1 MSYPAN
7 VSYFLRRLQ
16 GYHTNIFKLMPQ
28 NSDTASAGKIIQVNL
43 PTNALL
49 NMKSFAM
56 HFDASATEA
65 GGAGVARLPNKITS
79 LIDRVEVLMGG
90 ITVQQ
95 GFNQYN
101 SAVHIKEN
109 LSLND
114 DKKYSARLTLNH
126 EAIPR
131 GASYVDG
138 QNLAPGTTR
147 HEAYTDNPSFIIDE
161 WIGFLGE
168 CEPQIIDSGLLPEM
182 SIRITLAPDSVLPV
196 GTDTDTVANFISK
209 PGGSSATYSL
219 SNIYFSIET
228 MALQDGVYDSLLER
242 KISEDGFIEIPYK
255 NYYSYFDTHSGTTRF
270 TAASQSV
277 DKIYA
282 TFRAN
287 GYDTQGAPQL
297 ITGTDGSYNLSPFNA
312 GERYVSNYFKFIDDS
327 ITDWQ
332 FTVNNTMF
340 PQYKAKPLDAY
351 HISRVA
357 RDKSHMTCKG
367 DSITGAKNWRDFYW
381 TAVIRLNH
389 PSSEDTRLIT
399 GFDSRGVNAAMTFQT
414 TKSGNYSTN
423 LQCYVLAEM
432 TATLRVGAGKAISV
446 ET

>member
-7 VSYFLRRLQ
+7 VSYFLRRLS
-16 GYHTNIFKLMPQ
+16 GFHTNVFKLMPQ
-28 NSDTASAGKIIQVNL
+28 NTDTASAGKIIQVNL

-49 NMKSFAM
+49 NMKSFAF
-56 HFDASATEA
+56 HFDAAATEA

-79 LIDRVEVLMGG
+79 LIDRVEVMMGG
-90 ITVQQ
+90 VTVQQ

-101 SAVHIKEN
+101 TAVHIKDN
-109 LSLND
+109 LTLGD

-131 GASYVDG
+131 GTSYVDG
-138 QNLAPGTTR
+138 QTLAPGTTR
-147 HEAYTDNPSFIIDE
+147 HEAYTMNPSFIIDE
-161 WIGFLGE
+161 WLGFLGE
-168 CEPQIIDSGLLPEM
+168 SDPQIIDSGLLPEI

-196 GTDTDTVANFISK
+196 GTNTDTTANFGAK
-209 PGGSSATYSL
+209 PASSSATYSL

-277 DKIYA
+277 DKVYA
-282 TFRAN
+282 AFRSN

-297 ITGTDGSYNLSPFNA
+297 ITNTVAA
-312 GERYVSNYFKFIDDS
+312 GERFVAPYFKFHNDG

-332 FTVNNTMF
+332 FTINNTMF
-340 PQYKAKPLDAY
+340 PQYKAKSLDAY
-351 HISRVA
+351 HIARVA
-357 RDKSHMTCKG
+357 RDKTHATCKG
-367 DSITGAKNWRDFYW
+367 DSVVGAHSWNNFFW
-381 TAVIRLNH
+381 TACVRLNH

-414 TKSGNYSTN
+414 TKSGNYSSS

-446 ET
+446 EQ